1 MNGEEF
7 EREKINIEELK
18 WKKIGMPTYVNL
30 NTTVCCV
37 CVCVYVCIRKEREVC
52 EMKFAYYLVPK

>member
-37 CVCVYVCIRKEREVC
+37 CVCICMYKKGERSVRNEIRVLPC
-52 EMKFAYYLVPK
+52 S